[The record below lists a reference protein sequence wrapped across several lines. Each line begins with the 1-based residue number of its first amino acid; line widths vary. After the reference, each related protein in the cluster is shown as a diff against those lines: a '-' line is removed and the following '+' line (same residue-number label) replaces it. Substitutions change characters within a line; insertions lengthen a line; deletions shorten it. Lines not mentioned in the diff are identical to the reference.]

1 MARVLV
7 TRPAPAADRSA
18 ARYRAAGHEVHVAPL
33 LAFAPLDPGPGALP
47 PAKGLA
53 ALVATSARGIEAAG
67 PFLSPAHYALP
78 LHAVGEATARAA
90 RAAGFADTHAAEGD
104 LIALAAALRAALPRG
119 SEVLHLAPR
128 DRSGDL
134 AALLQDA
141 GIGCRLVELYAM
153 DPVGHL
159 PEDVRAALVA
169 GSGPVVAPVY
179 SRRSAQALADA
190 LVAWGDRPAF
200 RFLAI
205 SAEAGEPLAGLGPVE
220 LAKTPDEAGLMALL
234 PG

>member
-1 MARVLV
+1 M
-7 TRPAPAADRSA
+7 
-18 ARYRAAGHEVHVAPL
+18 
-33 LAFAPLDPGPGALP
+33 
-47 PAKGLA
+47 
-53 ALVATSARGIEAAG
+53 
-67 PFLSPAHYALP
+67 
-78 LHAVGEATARAA
+78 
-90 RAAGFADTHAAEGD
+90 
-104 LIALAAALRAALPRG
+104 
-119 SEVLHLAPR
+119 LHLAPR

-159 PEDVRAALVA
+159 PEDVRAALAA

>member
-18 ARYRAAGHEVHVAPL
+18 SRYRAAGHEVHVAPL

-53 ALVATSARGIEAAG
+53 ALVATSARGIEAAV

-90 RAAGFADTHAAEGD
+90 RTAGFADTHAAEGD

-134 AALLQDA
+134 AGLLQDA

-153 DPVGHL
+153 DPVRHL
-159 PEDVRAALVA
+159 PEDVRAALAA

>member
-18 ARYRAAGHEVHVAPL
+18 GRYRAAGHEVHVAPL
-33 LAFAPLDPGPGALP
+33 LSFVRLDPGPDALP
-47 PAKGLA
+47 PAEGLA
-53 ALVATSARGIEAAG
+53 AIAATSARGIEAAM
-67 PFLSPAHYALP
+67 PLLSPAHYALP
-78 LHAVGEATARAA
+78 LHAVGEATARVA

-104 LIALAAALRAALPRG
+104 LAALAAALRAALPRG
-119 SEVLHLAPR
+119 SKVLQLAAR
-128 DRSGDL
+128 NRSGDL
-134 AALLQDA
+134 AGLLAPA
-141 GIGCRLVELYAM
+141 GIACRLVELYAM
-153 DPVGHL
+153 EPVGIL
-159 PEDVRAALVA
+159 PQDIRTALSA
-169 GSGPVVAPVY
+169 GAEPVLAPVY

-190 LVAWGDRPAF
+190 LAAWSDRPPF

-234 PG
+234 

>member
-53 ALVATSARGIEAAG
+53 ALVATSARGIEAAV
-67 PFLSPAHYALP
+67 PLLSTAHYALP

-90 RAAGFADTHAAEGD
+90 RAAGFAETHAAEGD

-134 AALLQDA
+134 AGLLAPA
-141 GIGCRLVELYAM
+141 GIACRLVELYAM
-153 DPVGHL
+153 DPVGSL
-159 PEDVRAALVA
+159 PQDVRTALAA
-169 GSGPVVAPVY
+169 GSGSVVAPVY

-190 LVAWGDRPAF
+190 LAAWSDRPRF